1 MSVMDIIKNAEKTDA
16 LELQNSVNTV
26 LSQKAFQKL
35 ETIKRDIASN
45 LLQNNKLG
53 DEENEI
59 L

>member
-53 DEENEI
+53 DEEK
-59 L
+59 

>member
-35 ETIKRDIASN
+35 ETIKRELASN
-45 LLQNNKLG
+45 LLQSNKSG
-53 DEENEI
+53 DEEK
-59 L
+59 